1 MKILF
6 ACLVLL
12 AFGLTFVDSPKA
24 IKQFAA
30 QQHEHA
36 ADHAANNS
44 ASAGEVTDQI
54 NKTVT
59 LSPGSN
65 VRISGFNGKATVETW
80 DNDRAEISIQVRAS
94 SQEAMERRPVIIEHT
109 GNNLVIKTENDKE
122 RGRWEGDRGWVR
134 HDVTVRL
141 PRNSN
146 LKVSGI
152 NGAVNVG
159 ALTGEVGVSGVNG
172 RVKVEQAGTVAEL
185 NGINGGVSVSMI
197 RFGEGGLKISGING
211 GVDIGLPAETNA
223 DIDVR
228 GTNGGVDSDLPISVI
243 GEVRRGQLTGKLNG
257 GGAPIKVSGVN
268 GGVKLH
274 RN

>member
-12 AFGLTFVDSPKA
+12 AFGLTFIDSPKA
-24 IKQFAA
+24 IRHLAA
-30 QQHEHA
+30 H
-36 ADHAANNS
+36 DHDKHS
-44 ASAGEVTDQI
+44 TDSSHSVDGVEVSDQI

-80 DNDRAEISIQVRAS
+80 DSDKAEINIQVRAS
-94 SQEAMERRPVIIEHT
+94 SQEAMERKPVVIEHT
-109 GNNLVIKTENDKE
+109 GNTLVIKTENDREGGKW
-122 RGRWEGDRGWVR
+122 GRENGWVR
-134 HDVTVRL
+134 HDVSVRL
-141 PRNSN
+141 PRSSN

-159 ALTGEVGVSGVNG
+159 QLTGEVGVSGVNG
-172 RVKVEQAGTVAEL
+172 RVKVEQAGTIAEL
-185 NGINGGVSVSMI
+185 SGINGGVSVSMM

-211 GVDIGLPAETNA
+211 GVEIGLPAETNA
-223 DIDVR
+223 DVDVR
-228 GTNGGVDSDLPISVI
+228 GINGGVDSDLPIAVI

>member
-1 MKILF
+1 MKLLL

-12 AFGLTFVDSPKA
+12 AFGLTFVESPKA
-24 IKQFAA
+24 LR
-30 QQHEHA
+30 HLTEHRHDA
-36 ADHAANNS
+36 SSAHSADGN
-44 ASAGEVTDQI
+44 EVSDQI

-65 VRISGFNGKATVETW
+65 VRIAGFNGKATVETW
-80 DNDRAEISIQVRAS
+80 DSDRAEINIQVRAS
-94 SQEAMERRPVIIEHT
+94 SQEAMERKPVLIEHT
-109 GNNLVIKTENDKE
+109 GNTLVIRTENDKE
-122 RGRWEGDRGWVR
+122 GGKWGRDSGWVR
-134 HDVTVRL
+134 HEVNVRL
-141 PRNSN
+141 PRSSN

-152 NGAVNVG
+152 NGAVTVG
-159 ALTGEVGVSGVNG
+159 ALTGEVGVNGVNG
-172 RVKVEQAGTVAEL
+172 RVKVEQAGTIAEL
-185 NGINGGVSVSMI
+185 SGINGGVSVSMM

-228 GTNGGVDSDLPISVI
+228 GINGGVDSDLPISI
-243 GEVRRGQLTGKLNG
+243 LGEVRRGQLTGKLNG

>member
-24 IKQFAA
+24 FKRLAA
-30 QQHEHA
+30 HHSEQGHE
-36 ADHAANNS
+36 ADQP
-44 ASAGEVTDQI
+44 ASSGDVTDQI
-54 NKTVT
+54 NKSVT

-80 DNDRAEISIQVRAS
+80 DSDKAEISIQVRAS
-94 SQEAMERRPVIIEHT
+94 SQEAMERKPVIIEHS
-109 GNNLVIKTENDKE
+109 GNILVIKTENDKE

-134 HDVTVRL
+134 HDVNVRL
-141 PRNSN
+141 PRSSN

-159 ALTGEVGVSGVNG
+159 PLTGEVGVSGVNG
-172 RVKVEQAGTVAEL
+172 RVKVEQAGTIAEL
-185 NGINGGVSVSMI
+185 SGINGGVSVSMM
-197 RFGEGGLKISGING
+197 RFGEGGLKVSGING
-211 GVDIGLPAETNA
+211 GVEIGLPAETSA
-223 DIDVR
+223 DVDVR
-228 GTNGGVDSDLPISVI
+228 GINGGVDSDLPISVI